1 MARDHEGTETCRVTR
16 RHQTLETRRTVIS
29 GRTGLLIG
37 TQLKISVGK
46 ASCPTSA
53 LLKIPLL
60 GGGGHR
66 TLCFSCVRICTLWQI
81 IPSTVPM
88 IMQILRPLWCMY
100 QVPDQVVTTTS
111 LGPLTAKPQ
120 SNNKAHTKL
129 TAVTFSTLLGS
140 ELLAKEG
147 TVFSDH
153 CY

>member
-1 MARDHEGTETCRVTR
+1 
-16 RHQTLETRRTVIS
+16 
-29 GRTGLLIG
+29 
-37 TQLKISVGK
+37 
-46 ASCPTSA
+46 
-53 LLKIPLL
+53 
-60 GGGGHR
+60 
-66 TLCFSCVRICTLWQI
+66 
-81 IPSTVPM
+81 M